1 MKKNSK
7 HETQKHQSNK
17 PRTTKAPPSAEG
29 AAGKSKTRPLT
40 QLEQQLEQQ
49 RIQMQKDNEIS
60 AVAGVD
66 IGDKR
71 CFVRLTDLDGESLE
85 ECQIP
90 TRPKALDRWFRRWP
104 RLRIVIETGSHSN
117 WIRRR
122 LAALAHD
129 VLVADARQLR
139 LISQSDSKN
148 DRNDAYWLAE
158 LGRTNPALLN
168 PVAPRKLETE
178 QQRTLL
184 RAREAVLECRTK
196 LKGSLRGMAK
206 SHGIRLG
213 RCAQTQWVERVRE
226 ACPEVLHAALLGVA
240 MQIESL
246 GATIREYDKQIV
258 ALGKRYAAVERLRT
272 IGRSGAADGVDVRVG
287 ARQRP
292 GTRKAFAAGRRAG
305 GAASQATRIGRAVTA
320 AGRDQIG
327 RSSAAA
333 DVDSVRA
340 LGVGAVRDRLDA
352 EALGFGFGG
361 ARRRTCEEAGGRG
374 GGAQVGGAD
383 ACVVGETRKLRSDA
397 RADGNGFPIRQGR

>member
-7 HETQKHQSNK
+7 PQTDKNQTDKHQ
-17 PRTTKAPPSAEG
+17 TKKADSAQ
-29 AAGKSKTRPLT
+29 AKTRPLT

-49 RIQMQKDNEIS
+49 RIQMQKDDEIS

-85 ECQIP
+85 ECQVP
-90 TRPKALDRWFRRWP
+90 TRPEALDHWFRRWP
-104 RLRIVIETGSHSN
+104 RLRIVIETGTHSN

-168 PVAPRKLETE
+168 PVAPRELETE

-246 GATIREYDKQIV
+246 GATIREYDKQIIE
-258 ALGKRYAAVERLRT
+258 LGKRYAAVKRLRT
-272 IGRSGAADGVDVRVG
+272 IGGVGPLTALTFVLALDNDPGRVKRSRQVG
-287 ARQRP
+287 ALVGLRPKQRQS
-292 GTRKAFAAGRRAG
+292 GE
-305 GAASQATRIGRAVTA
+305 
-320 AGRDQIG
+320 
-327 RSSAAA
+327 RSP
-333 DVDSVRA
+333 R
-340 LGVGAVRDRLDA
+340 LGVTKSGDPL
-352 EALGFGFGG
+352 L
-361 ARRRTCEEAGGRG
+361 RRTLIQCAHWVLGPFGTDSTLRRWGLGLAARG
-374 GGAQVGGAD
+374 GGHQKKRA
-383 ACVVGETRKLRSDA
+383 VVAVARKLAVLMHVLWVKQENYDPLHGLVETVS
-397 RADGNGFPIRQGR
+397 P

>member
-7 HETQKHQSNK
+7 QQTDKNRTDKHATNQTDSSQPK
-17 PRTTKAPPSAEG
+17 P
-29 AAGKSKTRPLT
+29 RPLT
-40 QLEQQLEQQ
+40 QLEQQLAQQ
-49 RIQMQKDNEIS
+49 RIQMQQDNEIA

-71 CFVRLTDLDGESLE
+71 CFVRLTDLAGESLE

-90 TRPKALDRWFRRWP
+90 TRPEALERWFRRWP
-104 RLRIVIETGSHSN
+104 RLRVVIETGGHSN

-184 RAREAVLECRTK
+184 RAREALLECRTK

-213 RCAQTQWVERVRE
+213 QCAQTQWVERVRE
-226 ACPEVLHAALLGVA
+226 ACPEVLHAALLGLA
-240 MQIESL
+240 TQIESL

-272 IGRSGAADGVDVRVG
+272 IG
-287 ARQRP
+287 
-292 GTRKAFAAGRRAG
+292 
-305 GAASQATRIGRAVTA
+305 
-320 AGRDQIG
+320 
-327 RSSAAA
+327 
-333 DVDSVRA
+333 
-340 LGVGAVRDRLDA
+340 GVGPLTALTFVLALD
-352 EALGFGFGG
+352 E
-361 ARRRTCEEAGGRG
+361 RG
-374 GGAQVGGAD
+374 SVW
-383 ACVVGETRKLRSDA
+383 
-397 RADGNGFPIRQGR
+397 